1 MHNDYDVL
9 SSAVTTIKKLDPL
22 IVAVVLYTPVSTC
35 MLELKGWVGGELTF
49 LLGNSFNWKNTKACT
64 SAQVRVRYSD
74 PLIMIRNITASTLT

>member
-22 IVAVVLYTPVSTC
+22 IVAVVLYTPVSTY

-49 LLGNSFNWKNTKACT
+49 LLGNSFNWKTLKRVKVRKCAC
-64 SAQVRVRYSD
+64 A
-74 PLIMIRNITASTLT
+74 ILTHLL